1 MSASRNLSVIR
12 MCAKSL
18 LSSFVFLM
26 PILSHAIPVACFT
39 SNSGNFCMK
48 LLDRQAPETVSNFIN
63 YINSGAYTNGI
74 FHRSVPGFVIQGG
87 GYKLVN
93 NANGTSISAVT
104 TFAPV
109 LNEYAVSN
117 TRGTVAMAK
126 VANDPNSA
134 TSQWFVNLSN
144 NAANLDS
151 QNGGFTVFAKILYNG
166 MDVFDAIARLPIVN
180 LNLNFSLDFS
190 TTPALSFNSQQVT
203 LAVTSSVQLRDV
215 TAVFEND
222 RVTFAV
228 DTGNNEF
235 YDVTMLMIATQ
246 PLMVFQLEKADP
258 ITVMDKPAN
267 IATFS
272 YQANQLLIPSV
283 QVDATTVVND
293 VRMTL
298 SDPVRLQFTVTGSN

>member
-1 MSASRNLSVIR
+1 
-12 MCAKSL
+12 
-18 LSSFVFLM
+18 
-26 PILSHAIPVACFT
+26 
-39 SNSGNFCMK
+39 MK

-93 NANGTSISAVT
+93 SANGTSISAVT

-134 TSQWFVNLSN
+134 TSQWFVNLSD

-166 MDVFDAIARLPIVN
+166 MDVFDAIARLPTVN
-180 LNLNFSLDFS
+180 LNLNFSPDFS
-190 TTPALSFNSQQVT
+190 TTPALSFNSQQAT
-203 LAVTSSVQLRDV
+203 LAVTSSVQLSDV

-246 PLMVFQLEKADP
+246 PLMVFQLEKADLIP
-258 ITVMDKPAN
+258 VMDKPAN

-272 YQANQLLIPSV
+272 YLTNQLLIPSV
-283 QVDATTVVND
+283 QVDAATVVND